1 MLDCAQL
8 RIESLRHNV
17 RQNHHHQDL
26 QPASNQQRSAAPLR
40 SPVFNDCGPY
50 SGPIAAAFHN
60 PTRVAL
66 FQLTVSLI
74 I

>member
-17 RQNHHHQDL
+17 RQNHHQDNL
-26 QPASNQQRSAAPLR
+26 PPAHNQLRSAAPI
-40 SPVFNDCGPY
+40 PVFNDCGP
-50 SGPIAAAFHN
+50 IASAFHN

-66 FQLTVSLI
+66 FQLTVRFNNNI
-74 I
+74 F